1 MPSCYRACTGVCF
14 CRHNKIFFKF
24 NEPIPFFARLTGE
37 RRQNNIGSIKNR
49 VNLDGIHSL
58 DISVN
63 EEKKTVIT
71 ELITLD
77 GEPVMIYA
85 EKFDKPCD
93 YLKKGIRKGIEYLNG
108 TYPPKPHTQTTFN
121 GGQKMI

>member
-1 MPSCYRACTGVCF
+1 M
-14 CRHNKIFFKF
+14 
-24 NEPIPFFARLTGE
+24 GE
-37 RRQNNIGSIKNR
+37 RGRNNIGSIKKR

-71 ELITLD
+71 ELIMLD

-85 EKFDKPCD
+85 EKFDTPCD
-93 YLKKGIRKGIEYLNG
+93 YLKKGIRRGIEFINADN
-108 TYPPKPHTQTTFN
+108 PSKARAPKHIN
-121 GGQKMI
+121 GG